1 MKGIKATVTIETT
14 YSFNVTED
22 NGFDGIDFN
31 DLESIL
37 DVTQGIKNNPQNYCS
52 AMGLEDED
60 LRYDQS
66 TKVANVKLDF
76 IKE

>member
-1 MKGIKATVTIETT
+1 MEGIKATITIETT
-14 YSFNVTED
+14 YSFDVIPE
-22 NGFDGIDFN
+22 NGFEGVDFN

-52 AMGLEDED
+52 AMGLEDEEI
-60 LRYDQS
+60 RYDQS
-66 TKVANVKLDF
+66 TKVSNVKLDF